1 MDVVTISTR
10 YQIVIPREV
19 RKELRLK
26 PGQKMRVILYDNRV
40 VLIPVRSIEEA
51 LGSLKGIGT
60 NTPQDEEDRV

>member
-10 YQIVIPREV
+10 YKIVIPREA
-19 RKELRLK
+19 RKQLRLK

-51 LGSLKGIGT
+51 LGWLKGIGT
-60 NTPQDEEDRV
+60 NTPQDEEGRV

>member
-1 MDVVTISTR
+1 MDVVIISTR
-10 YQIVIPREV
+10 YQITIPREV

-60 NTPQDEEDRV
+60 NTPQYEEDHI